1 VPDWLIYD
9 SLSRVGTGL
18 AGGWPYEEADV
29 SRSPGSKVDAGQSVR
44 KFGVFMSQNKK
55 QKKQLDVE
63 RKKLA
68 QLQLKLAGAKQQLD
82 DPEEVTRLE
91 QEIAATNSR
100 LEKLKHAE

>member
-1 VPDWLIYD
+1 
-9 SLSRVGTGL
+9 
-18 AGGWPYEEADV
+18 
-29 SRSPGSKVDAGQSVR
+29 
-44 KFGVFMSQNKK
+44 MSQNKK

-68 QLQLKLAGAKQQLD
+68 QLPLTLAGAKQQLD